1 MIQSPFLGSVPYG
14 SSSQIVLKI
23 DRFSLARSFMRFIC
37 ANYEKLKVG
46 LFLKG
51 YSAALVTYS
60 VENVFIAVNK

>member
-14 SSSQIVLKI
+14 SSNQIVLKI
-23 DRFSLARSFMRFIC
+23 DGCSPVRSFMRFIC

-51 YSAALVTYS
+51 YSVALVTYL